1 MSKYDVI
8 IIGGGHNGL
17 VCASYLAKRTYKILV
32 LEKNSELG
40 GLANCANF
48 ANSFSKKIISDLN
61 ISIPQINKSSYIVG
75 LNPDSNH
82 TIVEENKNGIIFHDA
97 SATKENQE
105 KFKILLNKYKKFSSS
120 LSQFMNQT
128 PPRIKSG
135 VFQDTL
141 KLMKMGWNV
150 RKLGKKNMREF
161 LRVIGLNIADE
172 LEDNLSDD
180 ILRGILSHEAVL
192 GTNLGPRSPGTVL
205 TLLYKQ
211 AINNG
216 LIFDSEKYNISDYI
230 SSLEKNC
237 IDSGVEIRK
246 NISVNKIKII
256 ENRVSGVELDNNEKI
271 NANIIVSN
279 ADPKKTYLE
288 LLGPEPLDTDFIRRT
303 KNFRSKGNVAKL
315 NLSLN
320 EKPIVNNV
328 DNEKSNAR
336 YIFAPNINYVEKSFN
351 ASKYNNFSEN
361 LCLEFHILDKQLRA
375 NLYYIPYIKNSTH
388 DKEKIIQQCQN
399 ILKKFIGNLNITNA
413 ELLTPNDISNKYNVS
428 GGHWNHGEFEIDQ
441 MLMMRPFYGS
451 AQYQTPIKNLYLCS
465 AGTHPSGGITGI
477 NGQNAAKKIIEDLR

>member
-17 VCASYLAKRTYKILV
+17 VCASYLAKRKYKILV

-82 TIVEENKNGIIFHDA
+82 TIVEENKNGIIFHDS

-192 GTNLGPRSPGTVL
+192 GTNLGPRSPGSVL

-216 LIFDSEKYNISDYI
+216 LVFDSEKYNINDYI

-237 IDSGVEIRK
+237 LDSGVEIRK
-246 NISVNKIKII
+246 NISVNKINII
-256 ENRVSGVELDNNEKI
+256 ENRVSGIELDNNEKI

-315 NLSLN
+315 TLTLD
-320 EKPIVNNV
+320 EKPLVNNV
-328 DNEKSNAR
+328 D
-336 YIFAPNINYVEKSFN
+336 
-351 ASKYNNFSEN
+351 KYKQE
-361 LCLEFHILDKQLRA
+361 ILV
-375 NLYYIPYIKNSTH
+375 
-388 DKEKIIQQCQN
+388 IILA
-399 ILKKFIGNLNITNA
+399 IVF
-413 ELLTPNDISNKYNVS
+413 LLI
-428 GGHWNHGEFEIDQ
+428 
-441 MLMMRPFYGS
+441 
-451 AQYQTPIKNLYLCS
+451 
-465 AGTHPSGGITGI
+465 
-477 NGQNAAKKIIEDLR
+477 